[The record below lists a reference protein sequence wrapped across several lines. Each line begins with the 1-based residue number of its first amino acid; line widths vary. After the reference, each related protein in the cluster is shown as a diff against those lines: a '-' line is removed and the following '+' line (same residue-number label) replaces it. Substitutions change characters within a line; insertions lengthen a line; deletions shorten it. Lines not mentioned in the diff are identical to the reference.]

1 MRQICVAGVIL
12 FIALNF
18 SSCHPEG
25 EESGPI
31 KKEIVGVVKDV
42 NKKVYPNTKIILSS
56 SSGETETT
64 TNTVG
69 KYQFD
74 ITSDGVYEVSIV
86 PPLSS
91 TVISESVVTKEF
103 TTVESK
109 TVDFL
114 IEPQSLNALLV
125 YDGIDIFGE
134 IRNETGAVPVGSQEL
149 IYARNVFD
157 QPIGRL
163 TPIKAPDG
171 HQLTLLEWKRAQGT
185 VVVDCNGDLATINIS
200 LNGLIPNGTYS
211 FWLNFLNKKK
221 IPGESVSLTEDVVKT
236 EPLGSGAL
244 NIVVADNNGYIKTKI
259 NHTSC
264 VLTREVA
271 LVMVVDYHL
280 NGKTFGADHIPDDED
295 ANHMLIY
302 FQQ

>member
-1 MRQICVAGVIL
+1 MKQICLA
-12 FIALNF
+12 FIASIIAFNF
-18 SSCHPEG
+18 NSCKSEVD
-25 EESGPI
+25 ESDPV

-42 NKKVYPNTKIILSS
+42 NDKVYPNTKIKLSS
-56 SSGETETT
+56 SAGEIQTK

-69 KYQFD
+69 KYQFN

-91 TVISESVVTKEF
+91 TVISESVVTEEF
-103 TTVESK
+103 TTIESK

-114 IEPQSLNALLV
+114 IESQSLNALLV
-125 YDGIDIFGE
+125 YDAIDIFGE
-134 IRNETGAVPVGSQEL
+134 IRNEAGVMPSGSQEL

-157 QPIGRL
+157 PPIGRL

-171 HQLTLLEWKRAQGT
+171 HQLTLLEWKRAQGN

-221 IPGESVSLTEDVVKT
+221 IPGESVSFTEDVVKI
-236 EPLGSGAL
+236 EPLGSGTL

-264 VLTREVA
+264 ILTREVA

-280 NGKTFGADHIPDDED
+280 NGKTFGSDHIPDEED
-295 ANHMLIY
+295 VNHMLIY
-302 FQQ
+302 FQD